1 MSNLFSYV
9 LGFIFVIP
17 IMLFGIDLITLQSVS
32 AGLEAYATTIS
43 LKASTSGL
51 NDRHYLEAEE
61 EGYQL
66 VCLVGC
72 EYPQVGQIQ
81 SFVLQKSYTPL
92 FISNDIITVTA
103 KRTYVVGYY

>member
-1 MSNLFSYV
+1 MSWALS
-9 LGFIFVIP
+9 FVIP

-61 EGYQL
+61 GRL
-66 VCLVGC
+66 
-72 EYPQVGQIQ
+72 P
-81 SFVLQKSYTPL
+81 
-92 FISNDIITVTA
+92 ISLSSWL
-103 KRTYVVGYY
+103 